1 MKKQKRKVFFTGLLI
16 ILPVLCTVYLLV
28 SLFVFFD
35 SILGRY
41 VSRLT
46 VAYFGVKIPG
56 LGLLV
61 FILLTFAAGFFAT
74 NFLGYKLLLYF
85 ERLWLKFPV
94 IKRVYPAIKQI
105 VNFFFMSKGHSETQR
120 VVLVEYPCKG
130 IYSMGF
136 VTNRSDKFIEEK
148 IGKELLNI
156 LIPSVPNPLT
166 GLIIIVPVNEVI
178 FLDIG
183 IEEAVK
189 FFVSGGVVNP
199 SEIIGRADTNSAI

>member
-1 MKKQKRKVFFTGLLI
+1 MQSTAIHVRVVFQIPCG
-16 ILPVLCTVYLLV
+16 VVAKYCG
-28 SLFVFFD
+28 SL
-35 SILGRY
+35 
-41 VSRLT
+41 
-46 VAYFGVKIPG
+46 
-56 LGLLV
+56 
-61 FILLTFAAGFFAT
+61 
-74 NFLGYKLLLYF
+74 
-85 ERLWLKFPV
+85 
-94 IKRVYPAIKQI
+94 IKQI